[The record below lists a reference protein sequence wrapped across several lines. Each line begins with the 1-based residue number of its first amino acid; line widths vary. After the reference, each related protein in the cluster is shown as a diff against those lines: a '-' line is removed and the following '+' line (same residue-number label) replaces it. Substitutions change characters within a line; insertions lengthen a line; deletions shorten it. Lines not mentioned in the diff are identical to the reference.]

1 MSVIVVIVAD
11 QLRADHLGF
20 EGAVPV
26 RTPHIDRLA
35 LEGQVFGRAF
45 AANPVCMPNR
55 ATIMTGR
62 WPSAHG
68 LRTNGI
74 PLHPDAETFPR
85 VLRARGWRTSAVGKL
100 HLQPMG
106 YPYEDYQL
114 DQIRAAMPA
123 LWERAVH
130 GPFGESFQSWEDFT
144 RHADGDVTLPTD
156 YYGFDDVSIVCGHG
170 DRVSGNYVRWARER
184 GFDPLSQA
192 GRANAI
198 ASYTGWDGQV
208 YASAAPAAL
217 HPTTYV
223 TEEAVR
229 RLDEHDRSGDLLL
242 YVSYPDP
249 HHPFAPP
256 AEYYDRHD
264 PASMPVPANFGQ
276 DHTRS
281 PEHLRRIIARRG
293 APDIDPMML
302 WAPTEEQFRHAL
314 AAELGSIEFIDD
326 SIGRIL
332 AAIDDRGL
340 AQETTVLLT
349 SDHGDVFGDHGLLL
363 KHFTHYRGAVRVPL
377 IVHGAGAPAAR
388 HEQLVS
394 SADIGPTVLALADAE
409 PATALPA
416 AQGRSL
422 LPFLRGEHPAGWRSA
437 ILVEEDQPYG
447 IDGLPAPVRIRTLI
461 TDRFRISRYAGT
473 GIGELYDLASD
484 PGETVNLFDDPGAQE
499 LRAEADSALAE
510 ALMQVDDGTE
520 VPFDAA

>member
-20 EGAVPV
+20 EGRVPV

-35 LEGQVFGRAF
+35 AHGHVFRRTF

-85 VLRARGWRTSAVGKL
+85 VLRAQGWRTAAVGKL

-106 YPYEDYQL
+106 FPYEDYQL

-130 GPFGESFQSWEDFT
+130 GPFGESFESWEDFQ
-144 RHADGDVTLPTD
+144 RHVDGDVTLPPD

-184 GFDPLSQA
+184 GFDPLAQA
-192 GRANAI
+192 GRDHAVE
-198 ASYTGWDGQV
+198 SYPGWSGQV

-223 TEEAVR
+223 TEEAIR
-229 RLDEHDRSGDLLL
+229 RLNEHRDGDLLL

-256 AEYYDRHD
+256 VEYYDRHD
-264 PASMPVPANFGQ
+264 PADMPVPPSFHD
-276 DHTRS
+276 DHAKS
-281 PEHLRRIIARRG
+281 PEHLRLIAARRG
-293 APDIDPMML
+293 EPDIDPMML
-302 WAPTEEQFRHAL
+302 WAPTEDQFRHAL

-332 AAIDDRGL
+332 DAIDENGL
-340 AQETTVLLT
+340 ADETVIALT
-349 SDHGDVFGDHGLLL
+349 SDHGDVFGDHGLIL

-377 IVHGAGAPAAR
+377 IVSGAVDGSGA
-388 HEQLVS
+388 HEELAS
-394 SADIGPTVLALADAE
+394 SADIGPTLLDLAAAPPLDTAQGHSLVPLMHGD
-409 PATALPA
+409 ATARRTSVL
-416 AQGRSL
+416 
-422 LPFLRGEHPAGWRSA
+422 
-437 ILVEEDQPYG
+437 IEEDQPYG
-447 IDGLPAPVRIRTLI
+447 IDGLPGPVRIRTLV

-473 GIGELYDLASD
+473 SFGELFDLVAD
-484 PGETVNLFDDPGAQE
+484 PDEMTNLFDDPRATE

-510 ALMQVDDGTE
+510 ALMLVADSST

>member
-20 EGAVPV
+20 EGRVPV
-26 RTPHIDRLA
+26 RTPNIDGLA
-35 LEGQVFGRAF
+35 ARGHVFNRTY

-74 PLHPDAETFPR
+74 PLHPEAETFPR
-85 VLRARGWRTSAVGKL
+85 VLRDNGWRTAAVGKL

-114 DQIRAAMPA
+114 EQIRAAMPA
-123 LWERAVH
+123 LWERAVR
-130 GPFGESFQSWEDFT
+130 GPFGESFESWEDFQ
-144 RHADGDVTLPTD
+144 RHVDGDVTLPPD

-170 DRVSGNYVRWARER
+170 DRVSGNYLRWARAR
-184 GFDPLSQA
+184 GFDPLAQA
-192 GRANAI
+192 GQAHAVE
-198 ASYTGWDGQV
+198 SYPGWSGQV

-229 RLDEHDRSGDLLL
+229 RLAEHKQGDLLL

-256 AEYYDRHD
+256 VEYYGRHD
-264 PASMPVPANFGQ
+264 PAAMPLPASFHQ
-276 DHTRS
+276 DHRRS
-281 PEHLRRIIARRG
+281 PEHLRRIAARRG
-293 APDIDPMML
+293 EPDIDPMML

-326 SIGRIL
+326 SIGRIMT
-332 AAIDDRGL
+332 AIEDNGL
-340 AQETTVLLT
+340 ADDTVVTLT
-349 SDHGDVFGDHGLLL
+349 SDHGDVFGDHGLIL
-363 KHFTHYRGAVRVPL
+363 KHFTHYQGAVRVPL
-377 IVHGAGAPAAR
+377 IISGAVQGSGKHAELA
-388 HEQLVS
+388 S
-394 SADIGPTVLALADAE
+394 SADIGPTLLELADVPPLE
-409 PATALPA
+409 T
-416 AQGRSL
+416 AQGLSL
-422 LPFLRGEHPAGWRSA
+422 VPIMNGEKTPWRSS

-447 IDGLPAPVRIRTLI
+447 IDGLPGPVRIRTLI
-461 TDRFRISRYAGT
+461 TERFRISRYAGT
-473 GIGELYDLASD
+473 EFGELYDLVID
-484 PGETVNLFDDPGAQE
+484 PDETVNLFNDPGARE
-499 LRAEADSALAE
+499 LRAEADSELAE
-510 ALMQVDDGTE
+510 ALMRVADSSV

>member
-1 MSVIVVIVAD
+1 MSVILVIVAD

-20 EGAVPV
+20 VGQVPV
-26 RTPHIDRLA
+26 RTPNIDRLA
-35 LEGQVFGRAF
+35 RNGHVFNRAF

-55 ATIMTGR
+55 ATVMTGR
-62 WPSAHG
+62 WPSVHG

-85 VLRARGWRTSAVGKL
+85 VLRRAGWRTAAIGKL

-123 LWERAVH
+123 LWQRAVQ
-130 GPFGESFQSWEDFT
+130 GPFGESFQSWEDFQ
-144 RHADGDVTLPTD
+144 RHADGDVTLPPD

-170 DRVSGNYVRWARER
+170 DRVSGNYVQWARER
-184 GFDPLSQA
+184 GFDPLAQA
-192 GRANAI
+192 GQGNAL
-198 ASYTGWDGQV
+198 ASYAGWAGQV

-229 RLDEHDRSGDLLL
+229 RLEEHRDGNLLL

-256 AEYYDRHD
+256 VEYFERHS
-264 PASMPVPANFGQ
+264 PADMPLPATFDQ
-276 DHTRS
+276 DHARS
-281 PEHLRRIIARRG
+281 PEHLRRMAARRG
-293 APDIDPMML
+293 EPDIDPMML

-332 AAIDDRGL
+332 DAVDRS
-340 AQETTVLLT
+340 ASARDTVIALT
-349 SDHGDVFGDHGLLL
+349 SDHGDVFGDHGLIL
-363 KHFTHYRGAVRVPL
+363 KHFTHYRGAVRVPF
-377 IVHGAGAPAAR
+377 IISGAVSGSGVHD
-388 HEQLVS
+388 ELVS
-394 SADIGPTVLALADAE
+394 SADLAPTLLDLANAD
-409 PATALPA
+409 PLQT
-416 AQGRSL
+416 AQGCT
-422 LPFLRGEHPAGWRSA
+422 LRA
-437 ILVEEDQPYG
+437 ILEGQRPAWRTGVLIEEDQPYG
-447 IDGLPAPVRIRTLI
+447 IDGLPGPVRIRTLV
-461 TDRFRISRYAGT
+461 TDLFRISRYAGT
-473 GIGELYDLASD
+473 DIGELYDLVKD
-484 PGETVNLFDDPGAQE
+484 PEETVNLFDDPSAAT
-499 LRAEADSALAE
+499 LRAAADAALAD
-510 ALMQVDDGTE
+510 ALMQVVDASV